1 MVGLHAHLAE
11 AGRTPEGFEVNGLAI
26 DVLDAGGFRRLEA
39 AGVTE
44 CQVVPWYFY
53 GGDPNDLG
61 VQVDS
66 LARFADEVI
75 AALR

>member
-1 MVGLHAHLAE
+1 VARLHAHLAE

-53 GGDPNDLG
+53 GGDPNELG

>member
-1 MVGLHAHLAE
+1 
-11 AGRTPEGFEVNGLAI
+11 
-26 DVLDAGGFRRLEA
+26 
-39 AGVTE
+39 
-44 CQVVPWYFY
+44 VPWYFY